1 MGVRAVS
8 SANNAVNYKVLDMTG
23 AEVGEVSLE
32 PSVFA
37 GDVNESLV
45 HQVVTWQRNKKRQGT
60 HATLNRAKIQATNKK
75 PYKQKG
81 TGRARRG
88 SDVSPLL
95 VGGAVIFGP
104 QPRSYETRLNKSMKK
119 QALVSVLSE
128 KVAAS
133 KLVVLDN
140 IISDGKT
147 KSFAAAMKKLG
158 ITKGGAVVVHS
169 AKDLNVDR
177 STKNIQ
183 KVVSL
188 PVEGVNIY
196 DLVKHKY
203 LVCSKSG
210 VEALQKRVKGE

>member
-1 MGVRAVS
+1 VS
-8 SANNAVNYKVLDMTG
+8 KVSYKVVNMSG
-23 AEVGEVSLE
+23 AEVGSVDLE

-37 GDVNESLV
+37 GQVNEALV
-45 HQVVTWQRNKKRQGT
+45 HQVITWQRNAKRQGT
-60 HATLNRAKIQATNKK
+60 HSTLNRAKIEATNKK

-104 QPRSYETRLNKSMKK
+104 QPRSYETRLNKRMRT
-119 QALVSVLSE
+119 QALVSALSA
-128 KVAAS
+128 KVAS
-133 KLVVLDN
+133 SSLVIVDDLK
-140 IISDGKT
+140 SDGKT
-147 KSFAAAMKKLG
+147 QTFAKALKAFGIDKKSAL
-158 ITKGGAVVVHS
+158 VVTAESDSLLTRS
-169 AKDLNVDR
+169 A
-177 STKNIQ
+177 KNIQ
-183 KVVSL
+183 KVVPM
-188 PVEGVNIY
+188 PVAGVNVY